1 MKTIETL
8 SKGETLLTSVR
19 KVNGGKFQIEIA
31 EFVEN
36 PNARVNVASLLNA
49 GDSRFTQSSGK
60 PRMAW
65 QSATPEG
72 LLNIFN
78 IDVTKLTFNE
88 DAKGNEVAT
97 VNMLNPTIEGERLH
111 VRIVDSL
118 EKSYEGQQPK
128 QVVDSKTGVKTFF
141 MKDGANIY
149 SSTQIVAGEPV
160 HAIIASTER
169 VAVGKVVGKA
179 SIANALNG

>member
-1 MKTIETL
+1 MKTIQTL

-36 PNARVNVASLLNA
+36 PNAKINVVSLLNA
-49 GDSRFTQSSGK
+49 GDDRFTQSNGK
-60 PRMAW
+60 PRLAW

-72 LLNIFN
+72 LLNGLGL
-78 IDVTKLTFNE
+78 DVTKLTFNDVNGKE
-88 DAKGNEVAT
+88 TAS
-97 VNMLNPTIEGERLH
+97 VNMLNPSIEGMRLH

-118 EKSYEGQQPK
+118 KKSYEGQQPK
-128 QVVDSKTGVKTFF
+128 QVIDSKTGVKTFF

-149 SSTQIVAGEPV
+149 SSTEIVAGEPV

-169 VAVGKVVGKA
+169 VAAGQVVSKA
-179 SIANALNG
+179 SAVHALNA